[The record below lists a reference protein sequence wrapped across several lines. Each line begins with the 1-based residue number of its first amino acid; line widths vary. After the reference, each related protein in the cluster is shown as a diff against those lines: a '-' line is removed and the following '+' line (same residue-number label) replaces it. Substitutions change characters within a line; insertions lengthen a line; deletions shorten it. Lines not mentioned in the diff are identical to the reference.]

1 MKYSEFIVNGTLTT
15 DSNVIANKF
24 NEYFTNIGPNLAK
37 NIPGSCT
44 SFRKF
49 LTHNYINTFFVKSI
63 EDDEIKKVVMSL
75 KDGAPGIDCIPAS
88 VLKHTIDLISSP
100 LSHVCQLSLSE
111 GYFPSELKL
120 AKIIPL
126 YKANDPSLFNNYRPI
141 SLLSVFSKILE
152 KIMYDRLYD
161 YLVTLKIL
169 YEYQFGFQKSK
180 STYMALISLTDRLI
194 AALEKGDV
202 CVGLF
207 IDFRK
212 AFDTVNHEILLDK
225 LYFYGIRGVAHDWFR
240 SYLSNRQQCVEYN
253 NVTSNVL
260 NMKCGVPK
268 GSNLGPLLFLLYIND
283 LAYVSSEFFSIL
295 FADDSNFFCTGS
307 NLNEVITVVNRELY
321 LVVEW
326 LNCNKMS
333 LNIEKTH
340 FMIFKPKRKILD
352 GNSDV
357 LINGCKINEVKSTK
371 FFGVVIDCNLS
382 WKQHIETVSSK
393 ISKNI
398 GILSKA
404 RSVFRTDILQS
415 LYYSFIYPYISYCIH
430 VWGSTYKTY
439 IDKIVILQ
447 KRVVRLIAGVNRRTH
462 SKPYFDSFCILPVDK
477 VYSYNIGLFMYKYH
491 HGWLSQI
498 FDMFKRNS
506 EVHNYSTRQIQLLH
520 PPKPKTEF
528 GKRSFR
534 YQAVLI
540 WNLVYHHLNVNI
552 KIGTFKKNL
561 KRYLLSTE

>member
-1 MKYSEFIVNGTLTT
+1 
-15 DSNVIANKF
+15 
-24 NEYFTNIGPNLAK
+24 
-37 NIPGSCT
+37 
-44 SFRKF
+44 
-49 LTHNYINTFFVKSI
+49 
-63 EDDEIKKVVMSL
+63 MSL

-88 VLKHTIDLISSP
+88 VLKHTVDLISFP

-126 YKANDPSLFNNYRPI
+126 YKANDPSMFNNYRPI

-161 YLVTLKIL
+161 YLVSLKIL

-180 STYMALISLTDRLI
+180 STYMALISLTDKLI
-194 AALEKGDV
+194 NALENGDI

-212 AFDTVNHEILLDK
+212 AFDTVNHDILLDK

-253 NVTSNVL
+253 NVTSSVL
-260 NMKCGVPK
+260 NMKCGVPQ
-268 GSNLGPLLFLLYIND
+268 GSNLGPLLFLIYIND
-283 LAYVSSEFFSIL
+283 LAYVSPELFAIL

-307 NLNEVITVVNRELY
+307 NLTEVMSVVNKELH
-321 LVVEW
+321 LIVDW

-340 FMIFKPKRKILD
+340 FMIFKPKRKRV
-352 GNSDV
+352 NTSSDIV
-357 LINGCKINEVKSTK
+357 INGCKINEVKFTK
-371 FFGVVIDCNLS
+371 FLGVIIDCDLS
-382 WKQHIETVSSK
+382 WKNHIDQVCSK

-398 GILSKA
+398 GIMTKA
-404 RSVFRTDILQS
+404 RSIFKTETLQS

-430 VWGSTYKTY
+430 VWGSTYKSY
-439 IDKIVILQ
+439 INKILLLQ
-447 KRVVRLIAGVNRRTH
+447 KRVIRLIAGVNRRTH
-462 SKPYFDSFCILPVDK
+462 CKPFFDSLCILPVDQ
-477 VYSYNIGLFMYKYH
+477 VYSYNVSLFMYKYH
-491 HGWLSQI
+491 HGKLSQI
-498 FDMFKRNS
+498 FNIFEKNS
-506 EVHNYSTRQIQLLH
+506 SVHNYDTRQSLLLH
-520 PPKPKTEF
+520 PPKPKTEL
-528 GKRSFR
+528 GKRTLR

-540 WNLVYHHLNVNI
+540 WNLVHCHLTVDT
-552 KIGTFKKNL
+552 KIGTFKKHLKEFLLNL
-561 KRYLLSTE
+561 